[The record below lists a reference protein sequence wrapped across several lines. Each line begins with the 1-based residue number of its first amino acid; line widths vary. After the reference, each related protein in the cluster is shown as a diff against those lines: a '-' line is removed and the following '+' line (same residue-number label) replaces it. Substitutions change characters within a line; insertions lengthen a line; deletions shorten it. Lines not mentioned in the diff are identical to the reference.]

1 MFNHTPSPA
10 ALHNMAARLSQ
21 IRFSA
26 FSLATKNEP
35 LKQSPRSTNPNQ
47 AAMASL
53 QQIQHDRMAQQA
65 TKSQQAGTRRPHY
78 QSHQP
83 QNADWTRPGGPRDV
97 QAPSSKDHYQDWHE
111 QRDELMKSLPR
122 RPKQR
127 TPLHKIDADMEQR
140 LEPRGLRQQS
150 WAQKASGTPRARIS
164 ELNNLIDDY
173 INWNQSSS
181 DLGAD
186 LELDRPGTSGT
197 LFVDFVENGDM
208 EVSYRN
214 GVNKKLPTPPL
225 PPQIPTPASLSSLH
239 RRFKAEPVRESK
251 VHCKCVPP
259 LPSHS
264 ARHDSV
270 ISSRTANADRIA
282 PSLTPPAQP
291 QPPPSRPLPLIP
303 PQAPG
308 PAPAHPRKS
317 KPPQV
322 HRTQRTS
329 QVAPARHASPAP
341 SRTSN
346 TSFHTARTSRNR
358 EAYVEIPA
366 RNYNAPARAPT
377 SSTAAAAAAAP
388 PPPQKPS
395 PSPPRKPKRHTR
407 SKSGSTAAM
416 PAHAQR
422 AGAERRSKVIAF
434 VQKMLQK
441 LEHLKELPQHHRRRR
456 DEPVGGKPSWVKAGY
471 VT

>member
-10 ALHNMAARLSQ
+10 ALHNMATRLSQ

-26 FSLATKNEP
+26 FSRATKKEP

-83 QNADWTRPGGPRDV
+83 QNADWTRSGGSRDL

-127 TPLHKIDADMEQR
+127 MPLNRLDADMEQR

-150 WAQKASGTPRARIS
+150 WAQKASGTPRPKARMS
-164 ELNNLIDDY
+164 ELSDLIDDY

-186 LELDRPGTSGT
+186 PETDRPGTSGT

-214 GVNKKLPTPPL
+214 GVNKKLPSPPL

-239 RRFKAEPVRESK
+239 RRFKAEQGSDSK
-251 VHCKCVPP
+251 VQCKCVSS
-259 LPSHS
+259 LPSHT

-270 ISSRTANADRIA
+270 VSSRTANADRID
-282 PSLTPPAQP
+282 PSLIPPA

-303 PQAPG
+303 SQAPG
-308 PAPAHPRKS
+308 PAPAPPRKS
-317 KPPQV
+317 HPPQV
-322 HRTQRTS
+322 HRTQRTSS

-341 SRTSN
+341 SHASN
-346 TSFHTARTSRNR
+346 ASFHTARTSRNR
-358 EAYVEIPA
+358 EAYVKIPSED
-366 RNYNAPARAPT
+366 YNAPAPAPT
-377 SSTAAAAAAAP
+377 FTATAAP
-388 PPPQKPS
+388 PQKLS
-395 PSPPRKPKRHTR
+395 PSSPRKSKRHTR
-407 SKSGSTAAM
+407 SKSTSTAAM

-422 AGAERRSKVIAF
+422 AGAKRRSKVIAF

-441 LEHLKELPQHHRRRR
+441 LEHLKELPQHHRRQRS
-456 DEPVGGKPSWVKAGY
+456 EPVAEKPSWVKAGY